1 LELNEE
7 RILMVTA
14 LLVLLAIGTGL
25 AVFTWIT
32 ARYALSVVRA
42 QGSPINAGGVTFNV
56 HQQGQGQPVI
66 LIHGL
71 TGQMRQ
77 FTYGVATLL
86 APHFHVIT
94 IDRPGSGH
102 SVRPTGMSADISAQA
117 TAIADLIG
125 KLRLGPA
132 VIAGHSLGGAIAL
145 TLAVEHPHC
154 VSALALLAPLT
165 HLPKN
170 YAVPLRFR
178 VFAIGS
184 SWLRTLLAWT
194 IATPGSLLCRPVVLG
209 QAFGPEPVPPD
220 YSARGGGL
228 MSVCPHHL
236 IAASL
241 DLQAIP
247 ERLPAVCARY
257 HELRIPVQVLFG
269 RQDRILS
276 WKKNGQALVDKV
288 PQATLTLVDGGHML
302 PVTQVALCADFI
314 RSVATS

>member
-1 LELNEE
+1 
-7 RILMVTA
+7 MV
-14 LLVLLAIGTGL
+14 VLLTVLVIGASLTG
-25 AVFTWIT
+25 FTWIT
-32 ARYALSVVRA
+32 ARHALSRVQA
-42 QGSPINAGGVTFNV
+42 QGRMVEAGGVTFNV
-56 HQQGQGQPVI
+56 HEQGQGRPVI

-77 FTYGVATLL
+77 FTYGVAALL
-86 APHFHVIT
+86 APHFHVVT

-102 SVRPTGMSADISAQA
+102 SIRPAGMSADISAQA
-117 TAIADLIG
+117 AAIAALSG
-125 KLRLGPA
+125 KLQLGPA

-165 HLPKN
+165 HLPEN

-178 VFAIGS
+178 VFAIGTT
-184 SWLRTLLAWT
+184 WLRTLLAWT
-194 IATPGSLLCRPVVLG
+194 IATPGSMLCRPLVLA

-220 YSARGGGL
+220 YSERGGGL
-228 MSVCPHHL
+228 MSLCPHHL
-236 IAASL
+236 IAASR

-247 ERLPAVCARY
+247 ERLPAMSARY

-269 RQDRILS
+269 RQDRILN
-276 WKKNGQALVDKV
+276 WKKNGQALVNKV

-314 RSVATS
+314 QSVATIEAH